1 MRKRRKVRNLGREIE
16 IIEEE
21 EINPIANVVG
31 EHCKWEGMT
40 SSFLG
45 LYEYWPSFYAC
56 LELILIGFMH

>member
-31 EHCKWEGMT
+31 EHYKWKGMT

-56 LELILIGFMH
+56 LELILICSMH